1 MKNLLVNVLIVIL
14 SSTIGITAVHAA
26 GKGGKRHGKRF
37 VAIKNTLV
45 EVQGAITSLQ
55 DQVDLLVARVDT
67 VEQRVDANED
77 AITTLQSQNA
87 ALEAL
92 VQQNLTDSA
101 SIQAEIDALSR
112 ANTELQAQIDAF
124 SVDIASLQQQLAENE
139 ALIATL
145 QLAIA
150 KSQTD
155 LISLESSLQAQI
167 EKNLNLITVLQD
179 EIDII
184 NANLALKQ
192 NLVNGT
198 CPNGEAM
205 VEILP
210 DGSIVC
216 DAVGGATTGQLHSV
230 QTFRDLSVPS
240 NAVRTLNAYCPSGYI
255 ATSAGILNGLNFE
268 IIAMS
273 TGVDATNLG
282 QHYAFV
288 TAKNTFYSSNNLQVS
303 ATCIQLAP

>member
-1 MKNLLVNVLIVIL
+1 MKKILESVLVVIL
-14 SSTIGITAVHAA
+14 SSTICTTAVHAA

-55 DQVDLLVARVDT
+55 NQIDLLVARVDT
-67 VEQRVDANED
+67 VEERVGANED
-77 AITTLQSQNA
+77 AIATLQSQNA
-87 ALEAL
+87 ALDAL
-92 VQQNLTDSA
+92 VQQNLTDAA
-101 SIQAEIDALSR
+101 SVEAEIGMLQN
-112 ANTELQAQIDAF
+112 ANAELQAQIDAY
-124 SVDIASLQQQLAENE
+124 SGDITTLQGQLADNK
-139 ALIATL
+139 AMIATL
-145 QLAIA
+145 QQAILMV
-150 KSQTD
+150 QTD
-155 LISLESSLQAQI
+155 LVSLESSLQKQI
-167 EKNLNLITVLQD
+167 EKNLNLINMLQD

-198 CPNGEAM
+198 CPNGETM
-205 VEILP
+205 VEILA
-210 DGSIVC
+210 DGSVVC

-230 QTFRDLSVPS
+230 QTFRSVSVPS
-240 NAVRTLNAYCPSGYI
+240 NAAPTLNAYCPPGYI

-273 TGVDATNLG
+273 TAVDTAKQD
-282 QHYAFV
+282 QHYGFV
-288 TAKNTFYSSNNLQVS
+288 TAKNTHYATSNLQVS

>member
-14 SSTIGITAVHAA
+14 SSTICITAVHAA
-26 GKGGKRHGKRF
+26 GKGGKRHGKRL

-55 DQVDLLVARVDT
+55 DQMDLLVARVDT
-67 VEQRVDANED
+67 VEERVGANED
-77 AITTLQSQNA
+77 AIATLQNQNT
-87 ALEAL
+87 ALDAL
-92 VQQNLTDSA
+92 VQQNLTDVA
-101 SIQAEIDALSR
+101 SIEAEIEALSQ
-112 ANTELQAQIDAF
+112 ANVALQAQIDAY
-124 SVDIASLQQQLAENE
+124 SGDIAALQGRLADNEAMISTLQQ
-139 ALIATL
+139 
-145 QLAIA
+145 AIMMA
-150 KSQTD
+150 QTD
-155 LISLESSLQAQI
+155 LISVESSLQQQI

-205 VEILP
+205 VEILD
-210 DGSIVC
+210 DGSVVC
-216 DAVGGATTGQLHSV
+216 DAIGGVTAGQLLSV
-230 QTFRDLSVPS
+230 QALRSVSVPS
-240 NAVRTLNAYCPSGYI
+240 NATRTLNVSCPPGYI

-273 TGVDATNLG
+273 TGVEAASQG

-288 TAKNTFYSSNNLQVS
+288 TAKNTFYSSSNLQVS